1 MTPDEAIEPHALVHR
16 LESDEADTTESL
28 KAIRDLRSWLDELE
42 GLLVPDARVE
52 GLSWQSIATALG
64 RTKQSIW
71 EKYRDADPE
80 ETVNG

>member
-1 MTPDEAIEPHALVHR
+1 MTAAEETEPHGLVHR
-16 LESDEADTTESL
+16 LEGDEADTTESL
-28 KAIRDLRSWLDELE
+28 EAIRDLRDWLDELE
-42 GLLVPDARVE
+42 GVLVLDGRVE

-64 RTKQSIW
+64 RTKQSVW